1 MIDLQIAK
9 SFTSDGNI
17 FYASINLVSRIHVRE
32 WTRVIYIYIYTR
44 ISTILFP
51 HRLFFPAI
59 LARKMALD
67 HCCGEVASIPWLAL
81 LHGTLEKAVFIFLA
95 TDRPISSTRV
105 VNRSSTCP
113 IRFFSHRIDLEKF
126 HL

>member
-17 FYASINLVSRIHVRE
+17 FYASINLVSRIHVGHE
-32 WTRVIYIYIYTR
+32 SYIYTR

-67 HCCGEVASIPWLAL
+67 HCGGEVASIPWLAL

-105 VNRSSTCP
+105 VGRSSTCP